1 MASILRVD
9 TLTDASSNN
18 SIATSVL
25 FNGSNKAWIN
35 LNGSSTIAN
44 RDSYNIS
51 GITDNGTGDYTETFT
66 SSMSNANYSPACV
79 VQDDQSDTGNMGGT
93 AATIYRASTGLAT
106 GNCRI
111 GTGVAG
117 TSTRNDDTTLS
128 IIIAGDL
135 A

>member
-35 LNGSSTIAN
+35 LNGTSTIAN
-44 RDSYNIS
+44 RDLYNIS

-79 VQDDQSDTGNMGGT
+79 VQDDQSDTANMGGT

>member
-25 FNGSNKAWIN
+25 FNGSNKVWIN

-44 RDSYNIS
+44 RDSYNIAS
-51 GITDNGTGDYTETFT
+51 ITDNGTGDYTETFT
-66 SSMSNANYSPACV
+66 SNMSNANYSPACV
-79 VQDDQSDTGNMGGT
+79 VQDDQSDTANMGGT
-93 AATIYRASTGLAT
+93 VATIYRASTGLAT

>member
-35 LNGSSTIAN
+35 LNGTSTIAN

-66 SSMSNANYSPACV
+66 SNMSNANYSPACV
-79 VQDDQSDTGNMGGT
+79 VQDDQSDTANMGGT

>member
-9 TLTDASSNN
+9 ALTDASSNN

-79 VQDDQSDTGNMGGT
+79 VQDDQSDTANMGGT

-128 IIIAGDL
+128 ITIHGDL

>member
-35 LNGSSTIAN
+35 LNGTSTIAN

-79 VQDDQSDTGNMGGT
+79 VQDDQSDTANMGGT

>member
-9 TLTDASSNN
+9 TVTDASSNN

-79 VQDDQSDTGNMGGT
+79 VQDDQSDTANMGGT

-128 IIIAGDL
+128 ITIHGDL

>member
-66 SSMSNANYSPACV
+66 NSMANANYSPACV

>member
-79 VQDDQSDTGNMGGT
+79 VQDDQSDTANMGGT

>member
-35 LNGSSTIAN
+35 LNGTSTIAN

-66 SSMSNANYSPACV
+66 NSMANANYSPACV

>member
-1 MASILRVD
+1 MASILRVN

-35 LNGSSTIAN
+35 LNGTSTIAN

-79 VQDDQSDTGNMGGT
+79 VQDDQSDTANMGGT

>member
-35 LNGSSTIAN
+35 LNGTSTIAN

-79 VQDDQSDTGNMGGT
+79 VQDYQSDTANMGGT

>member
-1 MASILRVD
+1 MASILRVN

-18 SIATSVL
+18 SVATSVL

-35 LNGSSTIAN
+35 LNGTSTIAN

-66 SSMSNANYSPACV
+66 SSMANANYAPACV
-79 VQDDQSDTGNMGGT
+79 VQDDQSDTANMGGT

-117 TSTRNDDTTLS
+117 TSSRNDDTTLS

>member
-35 LNGSSTIAN
+35 LNGTSTIAN

-66 SSMSNANYSPACV
+66 NSMANANYSPACV
-79 VQDDQSDTGNMGGT
+79 VQDDQSDTANMGGT

>member
-18 SIATSVL
+18 SVATSVL

-35 LNGSSTIAN
+35 LNGTSTIAN

-79 VQDDQSDTGNMGGT
+79 VQDDQSDTANMGGT

>member
-1 MASILRVD
+1 MASILRVN

-79 VQDDQSDTGNMGGT
+79 VQDDQSDTANMGGT

>member
-9 TLTDASSNN
+9 TITDASSNN

-79 VQDDQSDTGNMGGT
+79 VQDDQSDTANMGGT

>member
-25 FNGSNKAWIN
+25 FNGSNKVWIN

-79 VQDDQSDTGNMGGT
+79 VQDDQSDTANMGGT